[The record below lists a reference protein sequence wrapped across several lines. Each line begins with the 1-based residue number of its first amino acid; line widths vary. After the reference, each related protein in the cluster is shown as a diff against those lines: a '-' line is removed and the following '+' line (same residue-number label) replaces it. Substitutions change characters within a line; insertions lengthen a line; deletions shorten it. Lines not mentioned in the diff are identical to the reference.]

1 MVVAYLGGAK
11 FTPTEVSLTSQPA
24 PVPRAGFSPRIGL
37 LLLALAVATVIL
49 YAVFFPSEPDLDP
62 FDIAKE
68 LAFFL
73 SVLVLYRYT
82 ARAGFPLLDVGF
94 LLFLQSLWMEVVD
107 EFAKKPRWMGSTVPA
122 LIGIT
127 GIVILAV
134 AARMGRKRQQ
144 LQAARHAESEE
155 ALRKS
160 HSTLQAVIEGTP
172 DPVWVKDLDGA
183 YLLANAACIR
193 AIGRPLTD
201 IIGNRDEDLLPA
213 DAAARSNESDRD
225 ALAGGGT
232 IRFEDTVTIGGELR
246 TFLVS
251 KGVVRDTLGNAVG
264 ILCIARDITDRKA
277 VEDQLAHQASHDMLT
292 GLPNRALFMERL
304 ERALTRARR
313 QPGHLFGVL
322 FLDIDRFKDVNDRH
336 GHAVGDE
343 LLVNFAR
350 ALNHWLRPG
359 DVIARL
365 SGDEFT
371 VLLPDIAGL
380 DDAVHVAERI
390 REGLR
395 APLQLRDEAVA
406 TTVSIG
412 VALSS
417 PAYERAEDLVRDAD
431 SAMYRAK
438 QMGRD
443 RHAVYCGLNPP
454 LRPQPEPDAPAP

>member
-1 MVVAYLGGAK
+1 M
-11 FTPTEVSLTSQPA
+11 SLSAQPA
-24 PVPRAGFSPRIGL
+24 PVLQAGFSPRIGL
-37 LLLALAVATVIL
+37 LLVVLAVATVIL
-49 YAVFFPSEPDLDP
+49 YGVSFPSEPDLDP
-62 FDIAKE
+62 FDITKE
-68 LAFFL
+68 VAFFL
-73 SVLVLYRYT
+73 AVLILYRYM
-82 ARAGFPLLDVGF
+82 ARAGFSLLDVGF

-107 EFAKKPRWMGSTVPA
+107 EFTAEPRWMGTAVPA
-122 LIGIT
+122 PIGIT
-127 GIVILAV
+127 GIVVLAV
-134 AARMGRKRQQ
+134 AARIGRKRREEKE
-144 LQAARHAESEE
+144 ARHAESEE

-172 DPVWVKDLDGA
+172 DPVWVKDLEGA

-225 ALAGGGT
+225 ALASGGT

-292 GLPNRALFMERL
+292 GLPNRALFLERL

-313 QPGHLFGVL
+313 QPGHVFGVL
-322 FLDIDRFKDVNDRH
+322 FLDIDRFKDVNDRY

-343 LLVNFAR
+343 LLVNFTR

-390 REGLR
+390 RQGLR

-443 RHAVYCGLNPP
+443 RHAVYADEPTAPVTTGAGRSSALTGDAGQ
-454 LRPQPEPDAPAP
+454 RPIP